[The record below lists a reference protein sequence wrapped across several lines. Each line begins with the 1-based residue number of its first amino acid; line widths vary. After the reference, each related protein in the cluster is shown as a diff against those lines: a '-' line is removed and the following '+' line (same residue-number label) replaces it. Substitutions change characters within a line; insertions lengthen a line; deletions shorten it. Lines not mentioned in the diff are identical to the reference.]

1 MNGCLR
7 TYAPMLQ
14 KTVIFVLN
22 VIGKKLFVMVITR
35 REHSAFS
42 AEFAE
47 KSGHPNSK
55 NKEKEKE

>member
-22 VIGKKLFVMVITR
+22 VIGKILFFMVITR

-42 AEFAE
+42 AEFAG

-55 NKEKEKE
+55 NKEKE